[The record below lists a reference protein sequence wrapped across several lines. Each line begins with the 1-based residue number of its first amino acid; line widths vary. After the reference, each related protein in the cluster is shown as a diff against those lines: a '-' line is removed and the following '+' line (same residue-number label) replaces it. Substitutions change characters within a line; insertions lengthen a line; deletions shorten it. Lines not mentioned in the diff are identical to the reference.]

1 MGRKRVPV
9 ISGPFPSHSVP
20 SLHLPFGT
28 VNVVSRNEVTEGS
41 RVKWGERSRRREGR
55 TEPQRPT
62 AALNVV
68 HSSLLPFVPHSRHS
82 SLTPLH
88 FTTFRSGR
96 AAVGWG
102 GNVSNRREERRE
114 VGRGTRSVRSV
125 RHSFH
130 SSLTVRTSR
139 VPILRLRLRNVV
151 EGDVRRME
159 RTRVNIPFS
168 FRLITHYALFRHQKI
183 ECLLVSFPGSVHLV
197 SSSALFVPLSPR
209 HRLVRT
215 EPSPSGEE
223 GEGRGQDDEVKSR
236 AWTVPSLHSTFL
248 SVPFSALSTSLSVP
262 PIVGPSGRR

>member
-1 MGRKRVPV
+1 M
-9 ISGPFPSHSVP
+9 
-20 SLHLPFGT
+20 
-28 VNVVSRNEVTEGS
+28 
-41 RVKWGERSRRREGR
+41 
-55 TEPQRPT
+55 
-62 AALNVV
+62 
-68 HSSLLPFVPHSRHS
+68 
-82 SLTPLH
+82 
-88 FTTFRSGR
+88 
-96 AAVGWG
+96 
-102 GNVSNRREERRE
+102 SNRREERRE

-168 FRLITHYALFRHQKI
+168 FRLITHYAPFRHQKI

-236 AWTVPSLHSTFL
+236 A
-248 SVPFSALSTSLSVP
+248 
-262 PIVGPSGRR
+262 